1 MISEKEIARR
11 LNEGQ
16 ISLPPA
22 IFQVADRETDT
33 GAGRVD
39 TIIWISWGEQREEF
53 AVEFKA
59 MWTPKI
65 IREAMYRVKAAA
77 RDLRLNPMI
86 IVPYLNEERLRE
98 LEREN
103 VSGVDLCG
111 NGVVIVPEKLFI
123 FRTGNPNQFPSS
135 APIKNIYRRNSS
147 MVARLFLIRSR
158 FSRVT
163 EVLDGVN
170 QRNLFADWAR
180 QPMSLS
186 TISKALKGL
195 EEDLIV
201 AREGAAAHLLQAEKL
216 LDKLVENYMVPKVEG
231 VVNWKLPTS
240 LAEEERKEVLV
251 EAFSSKIPAVVT
263 GTSSV
268 SRYAVM
274 QAGETSA
281 IYCPDPKGWLSKL
294 PGAPADRFPS
304 LSIIQTEDSLVY
316 FDARQDEGLVWASPL
331 QTYLELM
338 AGDKRD
344 RETALQVKDLIF
356 RQLGEDRP

>member
-1 MISEKEIARR
+1 
-11 LNEGQ
+11 LDF
-16 ISLPPA
+16 L
-22 IFQVADRETDT
+22 
-33 GAGRVD
+33 GRAK
-39 TIIWISWGEQREEF
+39 GGF

-59 MWTPKI
+59 IWTPKI

-195 EEDLIV
+195 EQDLIV
-201 AREGAAAHLLQAEKL
+201 AREGAAARLLQAEKL
-216 LDKLVENYMVPKVEG
+216 LDRLVENFTVPKVG
-231 VVNWKLPTS
+231 
-240 LAEEERKEVLV
+240 EVLN
-251 EAFSSKIPAVVT
+251 
-263 GTSSV
+263 
-268 SRYAVM
+268 
-274 QAGETSA
+274 
-281 IYCPDPKGWLSKL
+281 
-294 PGAPADRFPS
+294 
-304 LSIIQTEDSLVY
+304 
-316 FDARQDEGLVWASPL
+316 
-331 QTYLELM
+331 
-338 AGDKRD
+338 
-344 RETALQVKDLIF
+344 
-356 RQLGEDRP
+356 